1 MIDTI
6 VFDMGQVLIHWDGAA
21 LLEKYGLEQED
32 KRLLLEEL
40 FGDVEW
46 VMLDRG
52 TLPFEQAIKAVCARV
67 PERLHGVVREVITGW
82 WLQPLRPIEGMAQLI
97 RELKESGCGIYLL
110 SNASLP
116 LRTYFPRIPGAEYF
130 DGLMVSAE
138 EKLLKP
144 NPEIFRRLL
153 DRFGLEAER
162 CFFVD
167 DSPANVEG
175 ALRVGLSGCVFRG
188 SVSQL
193 RDRLRRAGIPCK
205 PEENAPE
212 LP

>member
-6 VFDMGQVLIHWDGAA
+6 VFDMGQVLIRWTGEL
-21 LLEKYGLEQED
+21 LLEKYGLSEED
-32 KRLLLEEL
+32 RLLLLREL

-46 VMLDRG
+46 IGLDHG
-52 TLPFEQAIKAVCARV
+52 TISPQDAVEKVCRRV
-67 PERLHGVVREVITGW
+67 PERLHGVVRELTTGW
-82 WLQPLRPIEGMAQLI
+82 WHQPMRPIPGMAELI
-97 RELKESGCGIYLL
+97 RELKSNGYGIYLL
-110 SNASLP
+110 SNAGLT
-116 LRTYFPRIPGAEYF
+116 LRTYFPRIPGSECF

-138 EKLLKP
+138 EQLLKP

-175 ALRVGLSGCVFRG
+175 AISVGLSGCVFRG
-188 SVSQL
+188 STAE
-193 RDRLRRAGIPCK
+193 LRRKLRAAGVRCA
-205 PEENAPE
+205 E
-212 LP
+212 

>member
-6 VFDMGQVLIHWDGAA
+6 VFDMGQVLIHWEGAA

-52 TLPFEQAIKAVCARV
+52 PLPFEQAIKAVCARV

-97 RELKESGCGIYLL
+97 RELKEAGYGIYLL
-110 SNASLP
+110 SNASLR
-116 LRTYFPRIPGAEYF
+116 LREYFPEIPGSEYF
-130 DGLMVSAE
+130 DGLLVSAE
-138 EKLLKP
+138 WKLLKP
-144 NPEIFRRLL
+144 QHEIYEAFCRTFSLAPES
-153 DRFGLEAER
+153 

-167 DSPANVEG
+167 DLPANVEG
-175 ALRVGLSGCVFRG
+175 AMVAGMQGAVFHG
-188 SVSQL
+188 DVP
-193 RDRLRRAGIPCK
+193 RLRRELQTAGISCHP
-205 PEENAPE
+205 
-212 LP
+212 